1 MKKLFY
7 LFLIIGLAI
16 ISCNKPDVL
25 PTEVEVSFQTSMGG
39 TNFKAGGDPISAF
52 DCNTDG
58 ATYAILVINDVS
70 YTVDLI
76 RDDDGSVYTQS
87 IKLPVLA
94 SGVKYELTSFMLYDD
109 DDNLILASPNSN
121 APFGEFVTAGLP
133 IDFEVDGFYKVNI
146 PIQVLCYTPTTI
158 IEFGFSWFSFE
169 TVTVRELCFFGDIC
183 VDIDDYVGSI
193 YEGQLY
199 GLQHDMPAIFK
210 VEISMWND
218 QTNDWDNPITEE
230 NNSSWLG
237 EGAALCVQ
245 YPDYEGVDT
254 YKIEL
259 LVLVSDGNGGFEYQ
273 SFLTWNFEDDNFPV
287 TDKDGDGV
295 IDFVIGDCVPN
306 ADIIIVPEDPTPPT
320 VECDDCDG
328 HVSALTLLYIADDG
342 NSHEIR
348 ITDEENYDETFTVT
362 SNAFSLPDLSD
373 TKNTIYLYVDDVLN
387 TDIHLSCSQPIMA
400 GLTFGDFYVVTGA
413 STDGGAFCSVS
424 PLAQEETAYAYDS
437 KKAICFID
445 IPEITTNNWGWSN
458 GKYKGEDNNHY
469 NADNFSP
476 YKLILFA
483 GAGGCDL
490 SAATPVGNLELAY
503 NKQTGHVIVTYNA
516 GYEVVFQELHLYVGY
531 TKHQVGNE
539 SVALGQFPYK
549 AENLS
554 GDDRKTYTFEFDLDD
569 NDNDA
574 NNNYGEIYIIAHAV
588 AAPSA
593 E

>member
-16 ISCNKPDVL
+16 TSCNKPDVL
-25 PTEVEVSFQTSMGG
+25 PTEVEVSFQASMGS

-76 RDDDGSVYTQS
+76 RDDNGSVYTQS

-109 DDNLILASPNSN
+109 NDILILASPNSN

-183 VDIDDYVGSI
+183 VDADDYIGSI

-199 GLQHDMPAIFK
+199 GLQHDMPAIFEVK
-210 VEISMWND
+210 VSIWDADLGDSGDWKEISVKN
-218 QTNDWDNPITEE
+218 NEKYDNGDK
-230 NNSSWLG
+230 WLG
-237 EGAALCVQ
+237 EGDALCIQ

-259 LVLVSDGNGGFEYQ
+259 LVLVSDGNGGFNYQ
-273 SFLTWNFEDDNFPV
+273 SFLTWNFDDDDFPV

-306 ADIIIVPEDPTPPT
+306 ADIIIDPEDPTDPPPT
-320 VECDDCDG
+320 VDCEECKD
-328 HVSALTLLYIADDG
+328 HVGKIQALTLRYTGTANNPHIIITADNNGPTLYDG
-342 NSHEIR
+342 YPT
-348 ITDEENYDETFTVT
+348 TDE
-362 SNAFSLPDLSD
+362 FSFIGQ
-373 TKNTIYLYVDDVLN
+373 KNGGELGAKIYAYVNDGSSLE
-387 TDIHLSCSQPIMA
+387 IHTSCSVPFYVGQ
-400 GLTFGDFYVVTGA
+400 LWGDF
-413 STDGGAFCSVS
+413 
-424 PLAQEETAYAYDS
+424 
-437 KKAICFID
+437 
-445 IPEITTNNWGWSN
+445 
-458 GKYKGEDNNHY
+458 
-469 NADNFSP
+469 
-476 YKLILFA
+476 
-483 GAGGCDL
+483 
-490 SAATPVGNLELAY
+490 
-503 NKQTGHVIVTYNA
+503 
-516 GYEVVFQELHLYVGY
+516 EVVSGIL
-531 TKHQVGNE
+531 
-539 SVALGQFPYK
+539 
-549 AENLS
+549 LS
-554 GDDRKTYTFEFDLDD
+554 GSILCDDS
-569 NDNDA
+569 N
-574 NNNYGEIYIIAHAV
+574 
-588 AAPSA
+588 
-593 E
+593 

>member
-109 DDNLILASPNSN
+109 NDILILASPNSN

-210 VEISMWND
+210 VEISMWNGD
-218 QTNDWDNPITEE
+218 ANNGAGAYEIITTK
-230 NNSSWLG
+230 NNETSEAALETTETSDDFDWLG

-245 YPDYEGVDT
+245 YPDYENSDDK

-259 LVLVSDGNGGFEYQ
+259 SVWVNDGTGVNGENGFSYVSFETWTFTDAEGFPIVDVDE
-273 SFLTWNFEDDNFPV
+273 
-287 TDKDGDGV
+287 DGV

-306 ADIIIVPEDPTPPT
+306 ADIIIDPEIEGETAFAYDPTNGLATCFQDGTPSFSRWGWTNGTYSVGTYSLDLWAAAGQCDTNKGSLVGTVGLTVNASGDVNVVYNINSEVTLMEVHVYVGDEKYPLDNNSEPT
-320 VECDDCDG
+320 VAPGGYTFIDDDDSDG
-328 HVSALTLLYIADDG
+328 IVTNIFLG
-342 NSHEIR
+342 NYNI
-348 ITDEENYDETFTVT
+348 
-362 SNAFSLPDLSD
+362 
-373 TKNTIYLYVDDVLN
+373 
-387 TDIHLSCSQPIMA
+387 
-400 GLTFGDFYVVTGA
+400 
-413 STDGGAFCSVS
+413 DGG
-424 PLAQEETAYAYDS
+424 
-437 KKAICFID
+437 
-445 IPEITTNNWGWSN
+445 
-458 GKYKGEDNNHY
+458 
-469 NADNFSP
+469 
-476 YKLILFA
+476 
-483 GAGGCDL
+483 
-490 SAATPVGNLELAY
+490 
-503 NKQTGHVIVTYNA
+503 
-516 GYEVVFQELHLYVGY
+516 
-531 TKHQVGNE
+531 
-539 SVALGQFPYK
+539 
-549 AENLS
+549 
-554 GDDRKTYTFEFDLDD
+554 
-569 NDNDA
+569 
-574 NNNYGEIYIIAHAV
+574 IYIIAHATV
-588 AAPSA
+588 ELPVGDDDD
-593 E
+593 

>member
-7 LFLIIGLAI
+7 LFLIIGLVI
-16 ISCNKPDVL
+16 TSCNKPDVL
-25 PTEVEVSFQTSMGG
+25 PTEVEVSFQASMGG

-109 DDNLILASPNSN
+109 GDNLILASPNSN

-183 VDIDDYVGSI
+183 VDIDDYDGSI

-273 SFLTWNFEDDNFPV
+273 SFLTWNFDDDNFPV

-306 ADIIIVPEDPTPPT
+306 ADIIIVPEDPTP
-320 VECDDCDG
+320 
-328 HVSALTLLYIADDG
+328 
-342 NSHEIR
+342 EI
-348 ITDEENYDETFTVT
+348 
-362 SNAFSLPDLSD
+362 S
-373 TKNTIYLYVDDVLN
+373 
-387 TDIHLSCSQPIMA
+387 
-400 GLTFGDFYVVTGA
+400 
-413 STDGGAFCSVS
+413 
-424 PLAQEETAYAYDS
+424 EETAYARDQS
-437 KKAICFID
+437 DAIATCFTD
-445 IPEITTNNWGWSN
+445 YFSNANWGWSN
-458 GKYKGEDNNHY
+458 GKYVQSDNTTY
-469 NADNFSP
+469 TLDL
-476 YKLILFA
+476 YA
-483 GAGGCDL
+483 GAGQCDI
-490 SAATPVGNLELAY
+490 SAATLVGDLELIY
-503 NKQTGHVIVTYNA
+503 KTNGDVTVTYNA
-516 GYEVVFQELHLYVGY
+516 DAG
-531 TKHQVGNE
+531 
-539 SVALGQFPYK
+539 
-549 AENLS
+549 
-554 GDDRKTYTFEFDLDD
+554 FEFDVLQFYVGDEPYQSD
-569 NDNDA
+569 NTSFAPGSYPNKKEDLVDGERTSYTFNLTGFT
-574 NNNYGEIYIIAHAV
+574 GEIYIIAHV
-588 AAPSA
+588 DVYGNFNDDDD
-593 E
+593 